1 MLDVVFSSGCL
12 FQQTL
17 SSQNDIIHIESDSS
31 VEFGARRVD
40 ANAGH
45 EQAPETS
52 NAATQ
57 CPGEVVDDGQRRRVM
72 SVSAV
77 ENSSVSQRKSSVS
90 SNAADLLAKLVC
102 LRRKMKLTDNATV
115 VV

>member
-1 MLDVVFSSGCL
+1 MEFS
-12 FQQTL
+12 
-17 SSQNDIIHIESDSS
+17 
-31 VEFGARRVD
+31 ARRVD
-40 ANAGH
+40 ASASH
-45 EQAPETS
+45 EQVPETS

-57 CPGEVVDDGQRRRVM
+57 CPGEVTDDVQRRRVI

-77 ENSSVSQRKSSVS
+77 ESASMSTRKS
-90 SNAADLLAKLVC
+90 SNAADLLAKLIC